1 MMYESQAGR
10 VHVELDGPEG
20 APAVAFT
27 HGGGLTG
34 AMFDAQVAELAS
46 QYRTLTWDLPGHGRS
61 EPLERKLDVPLV
73 ADGLVDVMDQV
84 GLDEA
89 VHVGQSLG
97 SYVVQH
103 AAIRHPDRVR
113 AIASVGG
120 LPIAEPMGRLELLAF
135 RALTAL
141 SALLP
146 ERLIFARAASE
157 KTVTD
162 EAQQFFLESLEAMGK
177 QQFLR
182 MLGGQLDA
190 CAIQVDHPPA
200 QPLLITHGEHEMP
213 ASLGAGNLAWH
224 RAVPG
229 SRYVEVPDAG
239 HNANMDNPVAFN
251 ETLVAFVRDVFERS
265 EHESAA

>member
-10 VHVELDGPEG
+10 VHVELRGPEG

-34 AMFDAQVAELAS
+34 AMFDPQVDALAS
-46 QYRTLTWDLPGHGRS
+46 DYRTLTWDMPGHGRS
-61 EPLERKLDVPLV
+61 ERLARNLDVPLV
-73 ADGLVDVMDQV
+73 ADGLVDVMDQA

-97 SYVVQH
+97 SYVAQH
-103 AAIRHPDRVR
+103 AAIRHPERVR
-113 AIASVGG
+113 AIASIGG
-120 LPIAEPMGRLELLAF
+120 LPIAEPMGRLELLGF

-146 ERLIFARAASE
+146 EALIFARAASE

-162 EAQQFFLESLEAMGK
+162 EARQFFLESLEAMGK

-190 CAIQVDHPPA
+190 CAIHVDHPPT

-213 ASLGAGNLAWH
+213 ASLVAGNRAWH

-239 HNANMDNPVAFN
+239 HNANMDNPEAFN
-251 ETLVAFVRDVFERS
+251 EALVAFVRDVFERAVQ
-265 EHESAA
+265 ESAA